1 MSCVFIWE
9 GGEVGSHCE
18 VLAQSSSC
26 SWVGAKSLLKVM
38 GLTHR
43 PALHSGLVLF
53 HCSETPSV
61 PSGAVWGTTGAAP
74 QRCLLSVCLSAERGG
89 NQTGQGG
96 AVQEQERMASGHTF
110 G

>member
-1 MSCVFIWE
+1 M
-9 GGEVGSHCE
+9 GSHCE
-18 VLAQSSSC
+18 VLVQSSSC

-74 QRCLLSVCLSAERGG
+74 WRCLLSVCLQREGG
-89 NQTGQGG
+89 TRLAREELCRSRREWPLGTHLG
-96 AVQEQERMASGHTF
+96 EEEMLSPEPGH
-110 G
+110 